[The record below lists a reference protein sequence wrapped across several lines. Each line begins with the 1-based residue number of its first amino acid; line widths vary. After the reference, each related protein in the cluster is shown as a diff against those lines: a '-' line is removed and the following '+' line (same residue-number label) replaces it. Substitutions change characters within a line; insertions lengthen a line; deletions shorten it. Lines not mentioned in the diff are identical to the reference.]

1 MEKYE
6 RKSVKFPAKM
16 STYDNCVCN
25 ACHGVGKVIKL
36 EIPETKYFDGNNLT
50 TNYTELWLCMDC
62 RKKLIQALNVG
73 HGRVDNE

>member
-6 RKSVKFPAKM
+6 RKSVNFPAKM

-25 ACHGVGKVIKL
+25 ACHNVGKVIKL

-62 RKKLIQALNVG
+62 RKKLIQALKMVG
-73 HGRVDNE
+73 VSEEE